1 VQCKGDAR
9 PARAADRPVYS
20 LEAAGACR
28 ADVAGART
36 AAQAFTPAPKRRTRG
51 AVSAE
56 VVGRL
61 VGLVVLAVLTVL
73 VLANGIAM
81 PSGAILNFL
90 HLINLVFHEAGHV
103 IFGFFGQFIAIL
115 GGSANQVL
123 IPALCTGVFLYRGQY
138 GSAAA
143 TLFWTG
149 QSLADISV
157 YVYDGRAMA
166 LPLLA
171 EGLIHDWNFI
181 LGRLGL
187 LFRAEALGRLT
198 FGLGGLTMVAAVA
211 LLAWDAWTHL
221 LRVDRRPDARV
232 E

>member
-1 VQCKGDAR
+1 
-9 PARAADRPVYS
+9 
-20 LEAAGACR
+20 
-28 ADVAGART
+28 
-36 AAQAFTPAPKRRTRG
+36 
-51 AVSAE
+51 
-56 VVGRL
+56 
-61 VGLVVLAVLTVL
+61 
-73 VLANGIAM
+73 
-81 PSGAILNFL
+81 
-90 HLINLVFHEAGHV
+90 
-103 IFGFFGQFIAIL
+103 
-115 GGSANQVL
+115 VL

-198 FGLGGLTMVAAVA
+198 FGLGALAMLGAVA
-211 LLAWDAWTHL
+211 LLAWDAWHRTL
-221 LRVDRRPDARV
+221 SSSAAPPPPR
-232 E
+232 